1 MLNYFAF
8 VIENR
13 RFLAFGLSLAF
24 FASFG
29 QTYFVALFGAEIRA
43 TFSLSH
49 GEFGG
54 VYSAATLAS
63 AASLVWLGRLI
74 DVVDLRLYS
83 ALACA
88 GLALACLLMAGMT
101 STVVLF
107 VAIYGLRLTGQGI
120 MSHASVTSMARYFDS
135 GRGKALSIASLGHSL
150 GNAVFPLATVS
161 LIALVGWRGA
171 WAVIGIGLG
180 VLVVPLVLWTL
191 KGHGERH
198 RRFQQ
203 RAAADTPRGT
213 AEHHEWTRREVL
225 RDGRFYRLL
234 PAVMAQPFI
243 MTAFF
248 FHQVHLAQSKGWS
261 LTLVATGFVA
271 FAAAMVA
278 TLLAAGPLVDRF
290 GALRVLPYFLIPM
303 ALGMVLI
310 ATLSHPATVLL
321 YLILFGIGGG
331 LSVTVLGA
339 VWAEIY
345 GVVHLG
351 AIRSMAWAL
360 TVFASAL
367 SPGAIG
373 WLIDLDVSM
382 ATIAAASAG
391 YIVFASALIAAPMTR
406 AVDPIRGA

>member
-135 GRGKALSIASLGHSL
+135 GRGKALSIALARPFVGQRGLPPRDGIVDRTRGMAWRMGGDRHWTRCPCRAPR
-150 GNAVFPLATVS
+150 AVDAQGP
-161 LIALVGWRGA
+161 RGA
-171 WAVIGIGLG
+171 
-180 VLVVPLVLWTL
+180 PS
-191 KGHGERH
+191 
-198 RRFQQ
+198 
-203 RAAADTPRGT
+203 P
-213 AEHHEWTRREVL
+213 
-225 RDGRFYRLL
+225 L
-234 PAVMAQPFI
+234 PA
-243 MTAFF
+243 TSRRR
-248 FHQVHLAQSKGWS
+248 H
-261 LTLVATGFVA
+261 ATRDRGA
-271 FAAAMVA
+271 SRMDAARGV
-278 TLLAAGPLVDRF
+278 TG
-290 GALRVLPYFLIPM
+290 RVLLSPPAGGDGA
-303 ALGMVLI
+303 ALHHDRVL
-310 ATLSHPATVLL
+310 
-321 YLILFGIGGG
+321 
-331 LSVTVLGA
+331 
-339 VWAEIY
+339 
-345 GVVHLG
+345 
-351 AIRSMAWAL
+351 
-360 TVFASAL
+360 L
-367 SPGAIG
+367 SPGSSRPVQGVEPDAG
-373 WLIDLDVSM
+373 RDRFRCLRGRHGGDLARRWPPGRPLRSPFECCR
-382 ATIAAASAG
+382 TS
-391 YIVFASALIAAPMTR
+391 
-406 AVDPIRGA
+406 